1 MQLRYEIALAAMMKS
16 MTDVVI
22 PAVDGKND
30 LAVQQANLVVG
41 LLNLLAQQLP
51 QQFRFDRDELQRL
64 LACAKGLSALRSE
77 DPAIR
82 AATAAL
88 DEARL
93 AAESVYQRCAT
104 DPAELTAAVR
114 TLREATGALVT
125 ASNDGRDAAAL
136 ALVETAVMALSREQ
150 LLRDRALMLP
160 QGWEPDPAAI
170 PPIGTLLDADPDGVP
185 GAAGA
190 LV

>member
-64 LACAKGLSALRSE
+64 LV
-77 DPAIR
+77 
-82 AATAAL
+82 
-88 DEARL
+88 AR
-93 AAESVYQRCAT
+93 EV
-104 DPAELTAAVR
+104 
-114 TLREATGALVT
+114 
-125 ASNDGRDAAAL
+125 
-136 ALVETAVMALSREQ
+136 
-150 LLRDRALMLP
+150 LL
-160 QGWEPDPAAI
+160 
-170 PPIGTLLDADPDGVP
+170 
-185 GAAGA
+185 
-190 LV
+190 